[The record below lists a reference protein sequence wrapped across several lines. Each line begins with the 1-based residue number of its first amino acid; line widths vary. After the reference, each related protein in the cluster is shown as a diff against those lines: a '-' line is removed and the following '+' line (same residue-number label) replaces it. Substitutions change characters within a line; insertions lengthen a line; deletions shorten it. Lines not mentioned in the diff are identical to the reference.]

1 MSDSSKTRALDR
13 LRLTRMSSL
22 KSLSNASSLAPAS
35 RPTSLGLVR
44 PAPAARRTAWVADP
58 DPQARAALVGVLERA
73 GVAVAGESGGG
84 VETLEGIRRARP
96 DVAFLEVDLPGLS
109 GFEVLEALA
118 VLERGERPAVVF
130 VTSDPRHAAR
140 AFEED
145 AADCLVKPCSP
156 ERIAAALTRA
166 RNRAG
171 EAVEPPAPARR
182 LEEWL
187 LVKKEGRCL
196 FVRVAE
202 IDWIE
207 SARNNVI
214 LHVGAERYVHH
225 ETTSG
230 IEGRLSPNRFLR
242 IHRSAI
248 VRIDRIKE
256 LVPWFNGDYR
266 VTLKDG
272 TQLTLSEGYRD
283 RLKRFRA

>member
-1 MSDSSKTRALDR
+1 MSDFSKTPALRRPR
-13 LRLTRMSSL
+13 LSRMSSL
-22 KSLSNASSLAPAS
+22 ESLTRSSPTAGAP
-35 RPTSLGLVR
+35 RPSPFGLVR
-44 PAPAARRTAWVADP
+44 PAPAARAIAWVADR
-58 DPQARAALVGVLERA
+58 DPQARAALVGALERD
-73 GVAVAGESGGG
+73 GVTVAGESGGG

-96 DVAFLEVDLPGLS
+96 NVAFLEVDLPGLS

-130 VTSDPRHAAR
+130 VTSDPRDAAR

-156 ERIAAALTRA
+156 ERIAAAVRRA
-166 RNRAG
+166 RGRGG
-171 EAVEPPAPARR
+171 EAAEAPARR

-187 LVKKEGRCL
+187 LVRKEGRSV

-230 IEGRLSPNRFLR
+230 IEARLSPNRFLR

-248 VRIDRIKE
+248 VRIDRVKE

>member
-1 MSDSSKTRALDR
+1 
-13 LRLTRMSSL
+13 MSSL
-22 KSLSNASSLAPAS
+22 KWHSNSSPTDRAP
-35 RPTSLGLVR
+35 RPAPLGLVG
-44 PAPAARRTAWVADP
+44 PAPAARLSAWVADGES
-58 DPQARAALVGVLERA
+58 QARAALVGALERA
-73 GVAVAGESGGG
+73 GILVAGESASG
-84 VETLEGIRRARP
+84 VETLEGIRRAR
-96 DVAFLEVDLPGLS
+96 ASIALLAVDLPGLS
-109 GFEVLEALA
+109 GFDVLEALA

-130 VTSDPRHAAR
+130 VTSDPRDAAR
-140 AFEED
+140 AFEDD
-145 AADCLVKPCSP
+145 AADCIVKPFSP

-166 RNRAG
+166 RGRAG
-171 EAVEPPAPARR
+171 EAVEPKSPARR

-196 FVRVAE
+196 FIRVAE

-214 LHVGAERYVHH
+214 LHVGGERYVHH

-230 IEGRLSPNRFLR
+230 IEARLSPNRFLR

-266 VTLKDG
+266 VILKDG
-272 TQLTLSEGYRD
+272 TPLTLSEGYRD